1 MILRQKKVPFFVT
14 GKKDNLHPKINGKTG
29 TKIQTA
35 QKKADSA
42 RMPGN
47 RCRSGRFRILRPE
60 TTRPR
65 GRHFSLNLIG
75 QYSNHKKNDPA
86 DIRLTNIYRVVF
98 GIKKSVIT

>member
-1 MILRQKKVPFFVT
+1 MT

-35 QKKADSA
+35 QKKQIPPECPATVAEAAGFVCSGPKRRDRPADIFHSTLSA
-42 RMPGN
+42 N
-47 RCRSGRFRILRPE
+47 IQ
-60 TTRPR
+60 TT
-65 GRHFSLNLIG
+65 
-75 QYSNHKKNDPA
+75 KKNDPA